1 MRPAGIASAGRF
13 NSARPP
19 LRDNQ
24 NQNPLAIAA
33 ARGNHPLA
41 AAAGNLILI
50 DARFSPRLS
59 RHRPLRETR
68 VGILLVEQNAKQSL
82 AIADRGYLLENGPIT
97 GEDSAANLADD
108 PSVQAA
114 YLGVA
119 SPA

>member
-1 MRPAGIASAGRF
+1 MGEETGAAPSRHGRGSGRVRGLRQCRPALYR
-13 NSARPP
+13 
-19 LRDNQ
+19 
-24 NQNPLAIAA
+24 
-33 ARGNHPLA
+33 
-41 AAAGNLILI
+41 
-50 DARFSPRLS
+50 
-59 RHRPLRETR
+59 RPLRETR

-82 AIADRGYLLENGPIT
+82 AIADRGYLLEKGRIT